1 MAGEIIG
8 SDAQFN
14 ENVDILGKVNLFDSV
29 NHGEKYILKIKD
41 DEKIRIGELGQ
52 VGIAGTDFGIK
63 GQILKSTGP
72 NSSVIWSDNDVVSVE
87 DYGAVGDGTT
97 DDTDS
102 IQNALDKSSARR
114 IFFPKG
120 TYMVSKTIEIPS
132 QTHIFGE
139 GKNTVIK
146 MKDNV
151 GRDTTLMRTGKRG
164 SKREHIIIRDMTLD
178 FNKVRWN
185 VSGGETL
192 KDTEFDGGDQDN
204 DQTTLSICFSEY
216 VLVKNVRCLD
226 GYKHCIDI
234 TSPRY
239 PQNDNGTTYDND
251 SSRYVTIENCFASGA
266 GDDNIT
272 THFSSNILIT
282 GCRSITPSG
291 VRTGNNSNCFEIDDG
306 SRNVTMTNNVARKG
320 NKGLQVKGHEYAP
333 APYNVTVDGLRVINC
348 ARGIDIK
355 HLEFDSVNTP
365 SPNAKNIKLSNI
377 EVLSPREFVATNS
390 DGVGIATYNASYGI
404 RVSSYDTVHMTNIT
418 VSDSSF
424 DMAGDFEPSTGF
436 AVNDNG
442 VIRLMQNARNIVMK
456 NISINGFGNVGV
468 ASTAIH
474 GLYGSN
480 SLTGPFILD
489 GFTSV
494 DGPKYPIR
502 FSENTSTY
510 KGIIQ
515 NYAIRTNT
523 EGYGEGDN
531 KGAAIYVTNPNV
543 QVGAGIATGY
553 AYPVRGGL
561 GANDNA
567 QPVGMTLQ
575 TNMRSTSS
583 ETTTPKNIINLDMYE
598 DAQNLGV
605 GEGLKIAWRQRR
617 QDDGLDA
624 TPLDVGYLAF
634 QKQNATDNSDEYDFV
649 VGAGIG
655 TETFRVRSDGVVTK
669 PSQPCVQLH
678 TISNVSNFGEN
689 DEAVPLRF
697 SGVHINQGGMTLSN
711 GNSRVEVPVSGI
723 YLVTAMV
730 SGGNYNTT
738 DSGDGVRLQVMRNG
752 SSYPNEKAYPVNTL
766 GSSNGMEFF
775 WSFSIFLNLNAN
787 DHLELEF
794 ENISTNFGGS
804 ITRGQFG
811 VHLLS

>member
-1 MAGEIIG
+1 MAEEYIVGN
-8 SDAQFN
+8 DAQFN
-14 ENVDILGKVNLFDSV
+14 ENVDILGKVNLFDDLVVDGDLRVTGTMVGAVSAVTSV
-29 NHGEKYILKIKD
+29 K
-41 DEKIRIGELGQ
+41 
-52 VGIAGTDFGIK
+52 
-63 GQILKSTGP
+63 
-72 NSSVIWSDNDVVSVE
+72 
-87 DYGAVGDGTT
+87 DYGVVGDGIT
-97 DDTDS
+97 DDTIS
-102 IQNALDKSSARR
+102 IQNALDKSSGRR
-114 IFFPKG
+114 VYLPKG
-120 TYMVSKTIEIPS
+120 TYMVSETIEIPS
-132 QTHIFGE
+132 NSHIFGDGE
-139 GKNTVIK
+139 NTVIK

-178 FNKVRWN
+178 FNRVRWS

-192 KDTEFDGGDQDN
+192 EDTEFDGGDQDN

-239 PQNDNGTTYDND
+239 PSNDNGTTYDND

-306 SRNVTMTNNVARKG
+306 SRNVTMTDNVAIKG
-320 NKGLQVKGHEYAP
+320 NKGLQIKGHSYAP
-333 APYNVTVDGLRVINC
+333 APYNVVVDGFRSINC
-348 ARGIDIK
+348 TRGLDIK
-355 HLEFDSVNTP
+355 HLEFTSLSKP

-377 EVLSPREFVATNS
+377 EVISPREFVAKNA
-390 DGVGIATYNASYGI
+390 DGVGIATYNAKYGI
-404 RVSSYDTVHMTNIT
+404 RVSSYDTVHMTNIS

-424 DMAGDFEPSTGF
+424 DMAGDFDDSTGF
-436 AVNDNG
+436 EENSEG

-474 GLYGSN
+474 GLYGSS

-489 GFTSV
+489 GFTST

-502 FSENTSTY
+502 FSESSSTY

-523 EGYGEGDN
+523 EGYGID
-531 KGAAIYVTNPNV
+531 GAAIYVTNPNV

-553 AYPVRGGL
+553 AYPVRGGT
-561 GANDNA
+561 GSEDAS

-575 TNMRSTSS
+575 TNMRSTSNNP
-583 ETTTPKNIINLDMYE
+583 TTPKSIVNLDLYE
-598 DAQNLGV
+598 DIGDQNLGA

-617 QDDGLDA
+617 RSDGLDA
-624 TPLDVGYLAF
+624 EPLDVGYLAF
-634 QKQNATDNSDEYDFV
+634 KKQNSTDASMRYDFE

-655 TETFRVRSDGVVTK
+655 TTTLKVSSNGVVTK

-678 TISNVSNFGEN
+678 TISNVASFGTN
-689 DEAVPLRF
+689 DQAVPIQF

-730 SGGNYNTT
+730 SGGNYSTT

-752 SSYPNEKAYPVNTL
+752 SSYPSENAYPMNTL
-766 GSSNGMEFF
+766 GSSSGMEFF
-775 WSFSIFLNLNAN
+775 WSFSILLNLTA
-787 DHLELEF
+787 DDYLELEF

>member
-41 DEKIRIGELGQ
+41 DEKLRIGELGQ

-63 GQILKSTGP
+63 GQVLKSTGP
-72 NSSVIWSDNDVVSVE
+72 NSSVIWSDSDVTSVE
-87 DYGAVGDGTT
+87 DYGAVGDGIT
-97 DDTDS
+97 DDTKS
-102 IQNALDKSSARR
+102 IQNALDKASGRR
-114 IFFPKG
+114 VYLSRG
-120 TYMVSKTIEIPS
+120 TYMVSETIEIPS
-132 QTHIFGE
+132 NSHIFGDGE
-139 GKNTVIK
+139 STVIK
-146 MKDNV
+146 MISTV

-164 SKREHIIIRDMTLD
+164 NKRENIIIRDMTLD
-178 FNKVRWN
+178 FNRDRWT

-192 KDTEFDGGDQDN
+192 KDTEFSGGDQDN

-239 PQNDNGTTYDND
+239 PDNNNGTTYDND

-306 SRNVTMTNNVARKG
+306 SRNVTMTDNVAIKG
-320 NKGLQVKGHEYAP
+320 NKGLQIKGHTYAP

-348 ARGIDIK
+348 ARGIDAK
-355 HLEFDSVNTP
+355 HLGFLNDNSTGDKGL

-377 EVLSPREFVATNS
+377 EVLSPREFVATDADN
-390 DGVGIATYNASYGI
+390 VGIATYNASYGI

-424 DMAGDFEPSTGF
+424 DMANDFEPSTGF
-436 AVNDNG
+436 AENDNG
-442 VIRLMQNARNIVMK
+442 VIRLMQGLRNIVMK

-474 GLYGSN
+474 GLYGSD
-480 SLTGPFILD
+480 SLLGPFILD
-489 GFTSV
+489 GFTSI

-502 FSENTSTY
+502 FSQTSSTY
-510 KGIIQ
+510 RGVIQ
-515 NYAIRTNT
+515 NYAIRTET
-523 EGYGEGDN
+523 EGYGID
-531 KGAAIYVTNPNV
+531 GAGVYVTSPNV

-553 AYPVRGGL
+553 AYPVRGGV
-561 GANDNA
+561 GSNDNA

-575 TNMRSTSS
+575 TNMRSTSN
-583 ETTTPKNIINLDMYE
+583 TATTPKTIINLDMYE
-598 DAQNLGV
+598 DIGDQNLGA
-605 GEGLKIAWRQRR
+605 GEGLKIAWRQRI
-617 QDDGLDA
+617 QQSGLDA
-624 TPLDVGYLAF
+624 IPLDVGYLAF
-634 QKQNATDNSDEYDFV
+634 QKQNATDVSDRYDFI
-649 VGAGIG
+649 VGSGIG
-655 TETFRVRSDGVVTK
+655 TETFKVRSDGSATFTGELPPAINNAAGNTSAVFATSYVNFYGK
-669 PSQPCVQLH
+669 GSANPK
-678 TISNVSNFGEN
+678 TIRDSLNISSVGDLAEGEYRVNFTTNYPNNDYTVCATSGEN
-689 DEAVPLRF
+689 DGDNHNCSVSVRFMAVDRF
-697 SGVHINQGGMTLSN
+697 DLY
-711 GNSRVEVPVSGI
+711 VENV
-723 YLVTAMV
+723 
-730 SGGNYNTT
+730 
-738 DSGDGVRLQVMRNG
+738 DDG
-752 SSYPNEKAYPVNTL
+752 
-766 GSSNGMEFF
+766 
-775 WSFSIFLNLNAN
+775 
-787 DHLELEF
+787 F
-794 ENISTNFGGS
+794 EDRDFIMAAVF
-804 ITRGQFG
+804 ITP
-811 VHLLS
+811 

>member
-14 ENVDILGKVNLFDSV
+14 ENVDILGKVNLFDSI
-29 NHGEKYILKIKD
+29 NHGEKFILKIKD
-41 DEKIRIGELGQ
+41 DEKLRIGEQGQ
-52 VGIAGTDFGIK
+52 VGIAGTDFGIS
-63 GQILKSTGP
+63 GQVLKSTGP
-72 NSSVIWSDNDVVSVE
+72 KSSVIWSDNDVTSVE
-87 DYGAVGDGTT
+87 DYGAVGDGVT

-120 TYMVSKTIEIPS
+120 TYMVSRTIEIPS
-132 QTHIFGE
+132 KTHIFGE
-139 GKNTVIK
+139 GENTVIK

-164 SKREHIIIRDMTLD
+164 SKREHILIRDMTLD
-178 FNKVRWN
+178 FNRVRWN

-192 KDTEFDGGDQDN
+192 EDTEFGGGDQDN

-239 PQNDNGTTYDND
+239 PSNTNGTTYDND

-306 SRNVTMTNNVARKG
+306 SRNVTMTDNIAIKG
-320 NKGLQVKGHEYAP
+320 HKGLQIKGHDYAP
-333 APYNVTVDGLRVINC
+333 APYNVIVDGFRSINC
-348 ARGIDIK
+348 TRGLDVK
-355 HLEFDSVNTP
+355 HLGFTSVDKP

-377 EVLSPREFVATNS
+377 EVISPRQFVATNS
-390 DGVGIATYNASYGI
+390 DGVGIATYNAKYGI
-404 RVSSYDTVHMTNIT
+404 RISSYDTVHMTNIS

-424 DMAGDFEPSTGF
+424 DMAGDFDDSTGF
-436 AVNDNG
+436 EENSEG

-468 ASTAIH
+468 ASTAVF
-474 GLYGSN
+474 GLYGSDT
-480 SLTGPFILD
+480 LVGPFILD
-489 GFTSV
+489 GFTST

-502 FSENTSTY
+502 FSESSSTY

-515 NYAIRTNT
+515 NYVIRTNT
-523 EGYGEGDN
+523 EGYGVD
-531 KGAAIYVTNPNV
+531 GAGVYVTNPNV
-543 QVGAGIATGY
+543 QVGVGIATGY
-553 AYPVRGGL
+553 AYPVRGGV
-561 GANDNA
+561 GSDDTS
-567 QPVGMTLQ
+567 QPAGMTLQ
-575 TNMRSTSS
+575 TNMRSISN
-583 ETTTPKNIINLDMYE
+583 EATTPKTIINLDMYE
-598 DAQNLGV
+598 DIGSQDLGA

-617 QDDGLDA
+617 QVDGLDA

-634 QKQNATDNSDEYDFV
+634 QKQNATDVSDRYDFE

-655 TETFRVRSDGVVTK
+655 TATFRVRSDGSASFPSGGPQLATSYVNFSGKTSGSTQTIRDSLNISSVTDLAEGK
-669 PSQPCVQLH
+669 YRVDFATNYPNNDYIVCATS
-678 TISNVSNFGEN
+678 GEN
-689 DEAVPLRF
+689 DSDNHSSTVSVRFMATDHFDLYVENVDDGHEDRDFVMAAVF
-697 SGVHINQGGMTLSN
+697 
-711 GNSRVEVPVSGI
+711 
-723 YLVTAMV
+723 
-730 SGGNYNTT
+730 
-738 DSGDGVRLQVMRNG
+738 
-752 SSYPNEKAYPVNTL
+752 
-766 GSSNGMEFF
+766 
-775 WSFSIFLNLNAN
+775 
-787 DHLELEF
+787 
-794 ENISTNFGGS
+794 
-804 ITRGQFG
+804 ITPT
-811 VHLLS
+811 